1 MIVDRN
7 FQKLKTPLKNIPLC
21 NMPAVR
27 VEHDFDIILSWEEIV
42 KTVNKTLINGEMI
55 TSLEREGYV
64 PSHSNALN
72 YQAKRINLPKLL
84 PIQEALK
91 NLFPKQHHEVDLYG
105 CYVNSAGGFK
115 LHKDTESTILHIQQ
129 GEAIINV
136 VTGEMSYVFDMKQND
151 MIYIEKGVF
160 HSVIGLT
167 PRFLTS
173 YGIFYDR

>member
-1 MIVDRN
+1 M
-7 FQKLKTPLKNIPLC
+7 
-21 NMPAVR
+21 
-27 VEHDFDIILSWEEIV
+27 
-42 KTVNKTLINGEMI
+42 
-55 TSLEREGYV
+55 
-64 PSHSNALN
+64 
-72 YQAKRINLPKLL
+72 
-84 PIQEALK
+84 
-91 NLFPKQHHEVDLYG
+91 
-105 CYVNSAGGFK
+105 NSAGGFK

-151 MIYIEKGVF
+151 MLYIEKEVF

>member
-64 PSHSNALN
+64 PGHSNALN
-72 YQAKRINLPKLL
+72 YQAKRINLPK
-84 PIQEALK
+84 
-91 NLFPKQHHEVDLYG
+91 
-105 CYVNSAGGFK
+105 
-115 LHKDTESTILHIQQ
+115 T
-129 GEAIINV
+129 
-136 VTGEMSYVFDMKQND
+136 
-151 MIYIEKGVF
+151 
-160 HSVIGLT
+160 
-167 PRFLTS
+167 
-173 YGIFYDR
+173 